1 MENEEKVGT
10 NNVTT
15 NTGTTEVTETKKT
28 LNELI
33 EADKDLQSQFDKA
46 KSDSIKTAIAN
57 ERIKWEAEQTAKKEE
72 ADKLAKMDAD
82 QKMNY
87 ELEQWKARAEKAE
100 KENSVSKLQS
110 ETIKQANEKGIPLE
124 FITTINF
131 EYETA
136 DTIATKLETLQKAV
150 NKQRELVINEYSK
163 ESAPQ
168 TGDRVDTTPKSGYEK
183 FLENQK

>member
-1 MENEEKVGT
+1 MEDNENKDLE
-10 NNVTT
+10 TT
-15 NTGTTEVTETKKT
+15 AESVETKTEPVKT
-28 LNELI
+28 EKTFTREELNKIVNAEKEKALNDYKATV
-33 EADKDLQSQFDKA
+33 EAQ
-46 KSDSIKTAIAN
+46 
-57 ERIKWEAEQTAKKEE
+57 KEE
-72 ADKLAKMDAD
+72 AGKLAKMDSD
-82 QKMNY
+82 QKKDY
-87 ELEQWKARAEKAE
+87 ELKQWKERAEKAE
-100 KENSVSKLQS
+100 KENSISKLQS

-183 FLENQK
+183 FLENQR